1 MFRNYL
7 LIALRNIR
15 HNKLFSVINI
25 SGLSIGLAACF
36 IIMLYVRDEF
46 SYDRFHR
53 DAHLKYR
60 IALNRIYP
68 DTEVKYAIIPHSVG
82 PAMLEEFPEV
92 VACTRLFAGQNEIPF
107 TYGDQTFIEKNWML
121 ADSNFFD
128 MFSIELLEGDPEKIL
143 RDPNDMILT
152 ESTAKKYFGDEE
164 AIGKTLSFPLGE
176 VLINGIEQLALKDL
190 SLDGRLFISENVHV
204 VLDYHKKEDQLREES
219 LGKNKLGT
227 TIRGI
232 GPCYADKVGR
242 SYAVRMADL
251 RDLNNLK
258 AKLQTIVEYK
268 NKVFGAVYGAEPMK
282 VDEIFEKCKSY
293 ADKLLPYITDTTEY
307 LHKAITGGKSI
318 LFEGAQGSLL
328 DLDHGTFPFVT
339 SSNSSSLGM
348 PAGCG
353 VPAKHVNK
361 FVGVVK
367 AYSTRVGAGPFPT
380 EQDNDIG
387 QYIRDKGN
395 EYGTTTGRPRR
406 CGWFDAVAVSYSVA
420 IGGIDSVAMMHLDTL
435 AGIKELKICRAY
447 KIDGREKTFFPANT
461 NKLLQASAVYETMPG
476 WDEDLSQISDFND
489 LPENVENYIY
499 RIEELIGKPI
509 TIIGVGPKRSQT
521 IFR

>member
-1 MFRNYL
+1 MNHCVVGLQWGDEGKGKVVDILAEQCDIVVRYSGGANAGHTVVIGDRKFALHL
-7 LIALRNIR
+7 LPSGSIR
-15 HNKLFSVINI
+15 
-25 SGLSIGLAACF
+25 
-36 IIMLYVRDEF
+36 
-46 SYDRFHR
+46 
-53 DAHLKYR
+53 
-60 IALNRIYP
+60 P
-68 DTEVKYAIIPHSVG
+68 DTICVIANGVVVD
-82 PAMLEEFPEV
+82 PEV
-92 VACTRLFAGQNEIPF
+92 LV
-107 TYGDQTFIEKNWML
+107 
-121 ADSNFFD
+121 
-128 MFSIELLEGDPEKIL
+128 
-143 RDPNDMILT
+143 
-152 ESTAKKYFGDEE
+152 
-164 AIGKTLSFPLGE
+164 
-176 VLINGIEQLALKDL
+176 NGIDQLAEKDL

-251 RDLNNLK
+251 RNLK
-258 AKLQTIVEYK
+258 KLKARLETIVDYK

-282 VDEIFEKCKSY
+282 ADEIFEKCESY
-293 ADKLLPYITDTTEY
+293 AARLLPFIADTTEY
-307 LHKAITGGKSI
+307 LHSAITSGKSI

-353 VPAKHVNK
+353 VPACCVDK
-361 FVGVVK
+361 FIGVVK

-380 EQDNDIG
+380 EQENETG

-406 CGWFDAVAVSYSVA
+406 CGWFDAVAVSYAVT
-420 IGGIDSVAMMHLDTL
+420 IGAIDSVAMMHLDTL
-435 AGIKELKICRAY
+435 AGLKELNICRAY

-461 NKLLQASAVYETMPG
+461 DKLLKTSPVYETMPG
-476 WDEDLSQISDFND
+476 WDEDLSNLNDFHD
-489 LPENVENYIY
+489 LPENAQNYVC
-499 RIEELIGKPI
+499 RIEELIRRPI
-509 TIIGVGPKRSQT
+509 TVIGVGPKRSQT